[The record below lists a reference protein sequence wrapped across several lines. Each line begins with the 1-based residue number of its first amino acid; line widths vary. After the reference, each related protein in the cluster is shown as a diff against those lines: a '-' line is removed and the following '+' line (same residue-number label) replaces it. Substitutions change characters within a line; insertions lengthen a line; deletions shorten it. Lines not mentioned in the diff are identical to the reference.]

1 MLLRPQNNML
11 ALHVSAKPRV
21 REYVPTYHIDIL
33 TILVIMFIITRVR
46 AELHVRRWSEWWWTG
61 EKPLESCW
69 WQQNQMFLLF
79 QLDDGKDEGFVSVEP
94 LDVFNMMSGRLPA
107 ADKPVSFPSAGRD
120 TLRSWNHWWLL
131 TWFQDTGPLFKAA
144 VMTR

>member
-21 REYVPTYHIDIL
+21 RSKCPTYHIDIL

-46 AELHVRRWSEWWWTG
+46 ASCQKVERVVAT
-61 EKPLESCW
+61 KPDIFTL
-69 WQQNQMFLLF
+69 
-79 QLDDGKDEGFVSVEP
+79 QLDEGKDEGFVSVEP

-120 TLRSWNHWWLL
+120 TLRS
-131 TWFQDTGPLFKAA
+131 
-144 VMTR
+144 

>member
-21 REYVPTYHIDIL
+21 RSKCPTYHIDIL

-46 AELHVRRWSEWWWTG
+46 ASCQKVERVVVNRRETTG
-61 EKPLESCW
+61 VVLVATKPDIFTL
-69 WQQNQMFLLF
+69 
-79 QLDDGKDEGFVSVEP
+79 QLDEGKDEGFVSVEP

-120 TLRSWNHWWLL
+120 TLRS
-131 TWFQDTGPLFKAA
+131 
-144 VMTR
+144 

>member
-21 REYVPTYHIDIL
+21 RSKCPTYHIDIL

-46 AELHVRRWSEWWWTG
+46 ASCQKVERVVAT
-61 EKPLESCW
+61 KPDIFTL
-69 WQQNQMFLLF
+69 
-79 QLDDGKDEGFVSVEP
+79 QLDEGKDEGFVSVEP
-94 LDVFNMMSGRLPA
+94 LDVFNMMSGRLLA

-120 TLRSWNHWWLL
+120 TLRS
-131 TWFQDTGPLFKAA
+131 
-144 VMTR
+144 